1 MGAADSLSDNPIIR
15 VSRVDERRA
24 RQAREAADVTAQVAV
39 EVETAAEDNAAP
51 AVPEPATAGQVRH
64 ESAAE
69 RLERLGSRVEADA
82 HKKPGKLETSESIGI
97 WWMPNFLTVL
107 RLIMVPVVLAA
118 VMLNYWWLALIVF
131 CVAAVTDFFDG
142 YYARKHN
149 VVSNFGKIA
158 DPIADK
164 ALTLGVF
171 LVFSILGLLYWWFTI
186 VLVLREVSVTLLRMV
201 LLRRGVV
208 VPASKGGKLKTVLQM
223 LLIILILLSG
233 VIPVPASATTAFS
246 TLIVIV
252 LVLAFAVTIVS
263 GIQYFIDAFVS
274 AGVPRGNGVPDSEDE
289 EVSDSDD
296 EQQ

>member
-1 MGAADSLSDNPIIR
+1 MGGADNLSDNPIIR
-15 VSRVDERRA
+15 VSRVEERRA
-24 RQAREAADVTAQVAV
+24 RQAREAAGATAKVTAKVQAV
-39 EVETAAEDNAAP
+39 AEDNLAP
-51 AVPEPATAGQVRH
+51 AEPEPATTGQVRS

-69 RLERLGSRVEADA
+69 RLERLGSRTETES
-82 HKKPGKLETSESIGI
+82 HKKTGQQETAESIGI
-97 WWMPNFLTVL
+97 RWLPNFLTVL

-118 VMLNYWWLALIVF
+118 IVLNYWWFALIVF

-171 LVFSILGLLYWWFTI
+171 LVFSFLGLLYWWFTS

-208 VPASKGGKLKTVLQM
+208 VPASKGGKMKTVLQM
-223 LLIILILLSG
+223 LLIVLILLSG

-246 TLIVIV
+246 ALLVIV

-274 AGVPRGNGVPDSEDE
+274 AGGTRVNGVPDSEDE
-289 EVSDSDD
+289 EVSESDD